1 MGCLEEGDMNNW
13 QASLGVFNNAN
24 VIAHYSNVEG
34 LQPVEQYLFE
44 KYVVQ
49 GMHVV
54 DIGVGG
60 GRTTPFLSQR
70 ADRYLGID
78 YSQAMV
84 IVCEKKFP
92 SLAFACADATNLGFM
107 PDGSFDLAIFSANGI
122 DYIPTDA
129 GRRHCLSELHRITKL
144 DGMVIFSSHNAK
156 QLLVWPALRG
166 AGMPRWIWRLL
177 RSIYKS
183 VPLAIRTIRSGGLS
197 RGTGYVVDPGHWG
210 SLTHVSTP
218 ESVASDAQ
226 LAGFEIAEVVGGH
239 FPASTPSYLT
249 NWYYYVL
256 RKVHNGVEQMT
267 ASHETRRE
275 GE

>member
-1 MGCLEEGDMNNW
+1 MNNR
-13 QASLGVFNNAN
+13 QASLGVFNDAN
-24 VIAHYSNVEG
+24 VITHYSNAEG
-34 LQPVEQYLFE
+34 LQQVEQYLFE
-44 KYVVQ
+44 KYVAQ

-54 DIGVGG
+54 DLGVGG

-84 IVCEKKFP
+84 TVCEKKFP
-92 SLAFACADATNLGFM
+92 SLTFTCADATNLGFL
-107 PDGSFDLAIFSANGI
+107 PEASFDLAIFSANGI
-122 DYIPTDA
+122 DYIPTDV
-129 GRRHCLSELHRITKL
+129 GRRHCMSELHRITKS

-156 QLLVWPALRG
+156 QLFVWPALRG
-166 AGMPRWIWRLL
+166 AGLLRGGWRLL

-218 ESVASDAQ
+218 ESIASDAQ
-226 LAGFEIAEVVGGH
+226 LAGFEIAEVIGGH

-256 RKVHNGVEQMT
+256 RKVHNGVEQM
-267 ASHETRRE
+267 AAYETRCE